1 MEQAETIYYQ
11 GRYWNDIPLVARE
24 INRRFTGSPDTDWIA
39 HFSSLTNR
47 VFKKALFINCGNG
60 WVERG
65 FIDRGLIQEAVG
77 LDVSESLLEQ
87 ARRDAGNRRLR
98 YYARDINLAD
108 FVEDGFDLVVNH
120 AAAHHIAFLDRV
132 LRKIA
137 RVLAKD
143 GVFVNMDYVGPHRNQ
158 YPETQWEEARRTNA
172 RLPKAAQAQLVYPHL
187 PTMLVTDPTEAIHSD
202 LVVPT
207 IYKYFEVTHHARAGG
222 AVAYPILTH
231 NDAFWTLDPVERD
244 RVAAEVLAAD
254 FSYLQRE
261 PQSSMFDYIVASP
274 KGEMTG
280 SRDSEEADERSE
292 IERELHATR
301 NGGYYR
307 SPAWTSGHEIDFRLG
322 SCGGR
327 IFCEGLSFAELH
339 GSWTDGV
346 ASRIRFSGPTNR
358 GFRID
363 FDVAPFLGWNVDHSA
378 QRTVESGNGQRVIVL
393 LNGRHL
399 SSTTVLKA
407 GVLSIVVPKP
417 RLDPTGEYEMNLVL
431 PDAKQCIDSAG
442 KVVDGRHLGILLTR
456 ATLVEL

>member
-24 INRRFTGSPDTDWIA
+24 INRRFTGSPDTDWPDTDWIA
-39 HFSSLTNR
+39 HFSNLTNR
-47 VFKKALFINCGNG
+47 VFKKALVINCGNG
-60 WVERG
+60 W
-65 FIDRGLIQEAVG
+65 
-77 LDVSESLLEQ
+77 
-87 ARRDAGNRRLR
+87 
-98 YYARDINLAD
+98 
-108 FVEDGFDLVVNH
+108 
-120 AAAHHIAFLDRV
+120 
-132 LRKIA
+132 
-137 RVLAKD
+137 
-143 GVFVNMDYVGPHRNQ
+143 
-158 YPETQWEEARRTNA
+158 
-172 RLPKAAQAQLVYPHL
+172 
-187 PTMLVTDPTEAIHSD
+187 
-202 LVVPT
+202 
-207 IYKYFEVTHHARAGG
+207 
-222 AVAYPILTH
+222 
-231 NDAFWTLDPVERD
+231 VERD

-292 IERELHATR
+292 IKRELRATR

-307 SPAWTSGHEIDFRLG
+307 SPAWPNGHEIDFRLG

-327 IFCEGLSFAELH
+327 IFCEGLSFAEPH

-346 ASRIRFSGPTNR
+346 ASRIRFSGPINR

-407 GVLSIVVPKP
+407 GVLSIVVPEP